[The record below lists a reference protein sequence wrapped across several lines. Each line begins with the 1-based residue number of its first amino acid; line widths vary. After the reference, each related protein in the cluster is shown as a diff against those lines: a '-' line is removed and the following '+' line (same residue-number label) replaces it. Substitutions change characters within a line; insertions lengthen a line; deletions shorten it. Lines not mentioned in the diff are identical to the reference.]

1 MLACAGHVP
10 SPDEHGENQP
20 AEVFAPLRESARTTG
35 KEPPAE
41 RVDGPAVVVVVV
53 IVRVSVSSEYQTG
66 VDPGGTF
73 LPALPAAQ
81 ASAAFLSSNGHHD
94 HRESLMSD
102 T

>member
-20 AEVFAPLRESARTTG
+20 AEVFAPLRESAWTTG

-41 RVDGPAVVVVVV
+41 RVDGSAVVV

-94 HRESLMSD
+94 HRESLMAD